1 MKKGNSLKFGVLI
14 DCLRFQMQY
23 TRISAFFMSN
33 HQRFFHV
40 LFHNIRCCMCEVSV
54 LFLVLSLVQSTNVRD
69 SSFESISHT
78 FDDKCAAASPNCY
91 HYFTPQ
97 KWVFHRKYIDPNE
110 MTWIGS
116 FFFWLLD
123 KSALVFFC
131 TFDTRFLHPVHSIRW
146 PVLMTKFTPVR
157 RRNRVKKNSREL
169 FDLWILTFRFWL
181 EHFNI

>member
-123 KSALVFFC
+123 KSALVFFLY
-131 TFDTRFLHPVHSIRW
+131 FWHQI
-146 PVLMTKFTPVR
+146 FTPC
-157 RRNRVKKNSREL
+157 S
-169 FDLWILTFRFWL
+169 FDSMTCFDDEIHSCST
-181 EHFNI
+181 EK